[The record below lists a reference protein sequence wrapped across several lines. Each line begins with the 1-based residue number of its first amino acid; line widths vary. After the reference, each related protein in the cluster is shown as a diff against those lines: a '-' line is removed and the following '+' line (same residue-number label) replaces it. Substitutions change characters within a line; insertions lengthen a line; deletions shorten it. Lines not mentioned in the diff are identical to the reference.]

1 MSCSDDK
8 KTKIKASLQT
18 TKEKRQNQTIKVR
31 EVKLSSNKITEKQA
45 ERLALCFLE
54 AKWFYND
61 IIRFA
66 IQKVKTEG
74 ESIEDAINSAAA
86 KYEINAEDLGMESL
100 MKKVYHGVHKD

>member
-1 MSCSDDK
+1 MEESYNEDED
-8 KTKIKASLQT
+8 
-18 TKEKRQNQTIKVR
+18 
-31 EVKLSSNKITEKQA
+31 
-45 ERLALCFLE
+45 LE
-54 AKWFYND
+54 ADFKKLYND